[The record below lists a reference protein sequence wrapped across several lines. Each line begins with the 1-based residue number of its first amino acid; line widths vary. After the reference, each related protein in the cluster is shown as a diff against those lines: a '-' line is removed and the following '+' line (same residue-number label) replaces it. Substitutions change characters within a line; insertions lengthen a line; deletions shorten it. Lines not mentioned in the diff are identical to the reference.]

1 MPRWLIAAILAVLSW
16 GVWAILS
23 RFIGET
29 ISAAQ
34 SQALSTLG
42 LLPVMIALSCSKKLT
57 TTATGERRK
66 GIIAGFAAGLCGC
79 LGNISYYHALNMG
92 EKASTVIP
100 LTAMYPLVT
109 IVLAMILLRE
119 RINPVQCVGIVL
131 SLAAIYL
138 FNITSVKGVFSA
150 WLVYALLPI
159 LFWGVAGLLQ
169 KVSTNHISGE
179 FSTLWF
185 HAAFLPVALVILL
198 VQPLQGQLAPRIW
211 VLVTALGLFF
221 SLGNLAILAAF
232 ASGGKASIVAPLT
245 ALYPAVSIPLA
256 IAFFSEKIG
265 VREGSAIAIAL
276 LSVAALAWERPPRM
290 ILSEEKAFNEIH
302 R

>member
-1 MPRWLIAAILAVLSW
+1 MPRWLIASILAVLSW
-16 GVWAILS
+16 GVWAIMS

-29 ISAAQ
+29 ITAAQ

-42 LLPVMIALSCSKKLT
+42 LLPVMIALGCSNKL
-57 TTATGERRK
+57 TATGNRRK
-66 GIIAGFAAGLCGC
+66 GIVTGFVAGLSGC
-79 LGNISYYHALNMG
+79 AGNIAYYSALNMG

-119 RINPVQCVGIVL
+119 RINPIQSVGIFL
-131 SLAAIYL
+131 SLTAIYL
-138 FNITSVKGVFSA
+138 FNITSVKGIFSS

-169 KVSTNHISGE
+169 KISTNHISGE
-179 FSTLWF
+179 LSTLWF
-185 HAAFLPVALVILL
+185 HVAFLPVAVVILFL
-198 VQPLQGQLAPRIW
+198 QPLQNQPAGRIW

-245 ALYPAVSIPLA
+245 ALYPVVSIPLA

-265 VREGSAIAIAL
+265 VREACAIAIAL
-276 LSVAALAWERPPRM
+276 LSVVALAWERPPKT
-290 ILSEEKAFNEIH
+290 ILNEEKTLNEIH

>member
-23 RFIGET
+23 RFTGDAIT
-29 ISAAQ
+29 AAQ

-42 LLPVMIALSCSKKLT
+42 LLPVMIALSCSRRL
-57 TTATGERRK
+57 TATGNRRR
-66 GIIAGFAAGLCGC
+66 GILTGLAAGLCGC
-79 LGNISYYHALNMG
+79 AGNIAYYHALNMG

-109 IVLAMILLRE
+109 IVLAMALLRE
-119 RINPVQCVGIVL
+119 RINSIQTLGLGL
-131 SLAAIYL
+131 SLIAIYL
-138 FNITSVKGVFSA
+138 FNITSVEGVFSV
-150 WLVYALLPI
+150 WLLFAFLPV
-159 LFWGVAGLLQ
+159 LFWGLAGLLQ

-179 FSTLWF
+179 LSTLWF

-198 VQPLQGQLAPRIW
+198 VQPLHSPPQAKIW
-211 VLVTALGLFF
+211 IFVTALGLFF

-232 ASGGKASIVAPLT
+232 AHGGKASIVAPLT

-256 IAFFSEKIG
+256 IVLFSEKIG
-265 VREGSAIAIAL
+265 VREAAAIFIAL
-276 LSVAALAWERPPRM
+276 LSVVALAWERPPKSPV
-290 ILSEEKAFNEIH
+290 SEQKALNEIH
-302 R
+302 S